1 MIDGVVALDGV
12 GSIATTGKITVGA
25 SQPGFLA
32 IQNGAVLTS
41 DGVTFVG
48 GYPATSSVLVDGAGS
63 EWNNDF
69 DQARLT
75 IGFGNPATLTV
86 SNGGTVSTFL
96 LGISAYDGS
105 ESSVTIDGTN
115 SALNVRTT
123 LIVGGFD
130 LGDGASA
137 GGVAPLEIS
146 HGAIV
151 TSGNT
156 TVFGRGSI
164 IDDSLLATG
173 DVSID
178 LGGSLSGN
186 GTVTGDV
193 TNSGTVQPGDPVGT
207 LALQGDFTQ
216 SSTGTLVAEISG
228 PGPTDH
234 DFLSITGD
242 ATIDGTLEVRFID
255 GFLPTA
261 GEVFDLISVG
271 GSISGNFA
279 RITFP
284 DLASGFQFSGKFVNG
299 TYQLT
304 AMNDGAPAIGL
315 RNISTRGQV
324 APGDDALIA
333 GFIVTGHDD
342 KQVIIRGLGPS
353 LTANGVALPGR
364 LADPTLEL
372 HDSIGALLSSNDNW
386 MDSPDRQAI
395 IDSMIPPT
403 DDAESAIVTTLAPG
417 SYTAILRGVADSSGI
432 GVVEVYDLSPAADAT
447 LGNISTRGFVG
458 TGDQVM
464 IGGFIANDQSTPVLV
479 RALGPSLTFLG
490 IGGALAD
497 PTLELHN
504 SDGELI
510 ASNNDWQDTDQA
522 EIENTG
528 IPPTNPAE
536 AAILTTLDAGNYTA
550 IISGQDGGTGIGL
563 LEIYNLR

>member
-1 MIDGVVALDGV
+1 MVALDGV

-164 IDDSLLATG
+164 IDDSILTNNELTI
-173 DVSID
+173 DV
-178 LGGSLSGN
+178 GGSLSGN

-193 TNSGTVQPGDPVGT
+193 TTGGTVQPGDSVGT

-242 ATIDGTLEVRFID
+242 ATIDGTLEVRFVD

-279 RITFP
+279 QITFP

-333 GFIVTGHDD
+333 GFIVTGNDD

-372 HDSIGALLSSNDNW
+372 HDSTGALLSSNDNW

-395 IDSMIPPT
+395 IDSMIPPN
-403 DDAESAIVTTLAPG
+403 DDAESAIVATLAPG

-536 AAILTTLDAGNYTA
+536 AGILTTLDPGNYTA